1 MVREPPEA
9 KVSFGQAWK
18 RGQSDRIPFGS
29 EARFVPSHLWQRQHK
44 SEIHEL
50 LVHERVPHEW
60 EEDDLIVPESFD
72 EVVRHVIDQ
81 VSGVAPTPP
90 TPPDLRLVD
99 APDEA
104 PAVPGLPTL
113 RFCIHCG
120 ARWYPGARFCAAC
133 GEST

>member
-1 MVREPPEA
+1 MVREPADA

-29 EARFVPSHLWQRQHK
+29 EARFVPSHRWQRQHK
-44 SEIHEL
+44 AEIDER
-50 LVHERVPHEW
+50 LVRDRVPREW

-72 EVVRHVIDQ
+72 AVVLRIIDE
-81 VSGVAPTPP
+81 VSGVAP

-99 APDEA
+99 APHDA